1 MTSGKGCA
9 EDAVCLAVGVG
20 WRMAELYNRKELPG
34 PPHRRAP
41 DDLPGH
47 LPGFGE
53 MSGHEKSCALA
64 AHMGADLA
72 SLGCALG
79 LEKDM
84 PSAQPVLDALRVPG
98 HRRDDVRTVV
108 LHLYLEVRDLVAGSN
123 VSAALGFGLGRM
135 LAYTV
140 LLPTQGH
147 PEILAERF
155 EAHRLANAF
164 GWLDDLD
171 SRLPP
176 RSAAAV
182 RATLA
187 EWERWIARL
196 PRSPQGAIDAA
207 AADAVAIRAL
217 REQGDIWRRLLTG
230 EQQPDQLLD
239 RQAYIG
245 AATKLLVAGWHI
257 GLRYLW
263 KWSWSILLAAAAVGA
278 AVWTALAY
286 APDSTN
292 RAATVVVSAA
302 GFLGISWLSVW
313 ATLGRAL
320 RQTESAL
327 WEAEVAAAIAKAA
340 TTTPKKLRQRAS
352 SEPWQMRLST
362 ELVLRVV
369 SATVRLSKI
378 ALS

>member
-9 EDAVCLAVGVG
+9 EDAVCLAVCVG

-34 PPHRRAP
+34 PARRRDP

-98 HRRDDVRTVV
+98 HRRDDVRTAV
-108 LHLYLEVRDLVAGSN
+108 LNLYLEVRDLVAGSN

-135 LAYTV
+135 LADTV
-140 LLPTQGH
+140 LLPIQGH

-171 SRLPP
+171 SRLPRARPP
-176 RSAAAV
+176 RSGP
-182 RATLA
+182 
-187 EWERWIARL
+187 RL
-196 PRSPQGAIDAA
+196 PSGSAGSPDSP
-207 AADAVAIRAL
+207 VH
-217 REQGDIWRRLLTG
+217 RRVPSTR
-230 EQQPDQLLD
+230 QQPTPS
-239 RQAYIG
+239 RSGRCTSSETSG
-245 AATKLLVAGWHI
+245 AGC
-257 GLRYLW
+257 
-263 KWSWSILLAAAAVGA
+263 S
-278 AVWTALAY
+278 
-286 APDSTN
+286 P
-292 RAATVVVSAA
+292 
-302 GFLGISWLSVW
+302 
-313 ATLGRAL
+313 
-320 RQTESAL
+320 
-327 WEAEVAAAIAKAA
+327 
-340 TTTPKKLRQRAS
+340 AS
-352 SEPWQMRLST
+352 SNPTNCSTGRLTSGPPPSCSPPAGT
-362 ELVLRVV
+362 
-369 SATVRLSKI
+369 
-378 ALS
+378 